1 MYTGIKLKNE
11 LINKWLLILI
21 IISFIFSFAL
31 NIFGKSLETPTN
43 FKINIVDEDESKLSH
58 KTVEN
63 IGAFSGVEITD
74 KEADIKYIIKKGFED
89 NFVKGEFNG
98 LIEVKK
104 TSFKQGASLL
114 NDRIATKLV
123 SDYIYLNLYDRI
135 RLEKNI
141 SFDEYEKSLAK
152 TKLANEILFI
162 SVNNREIADR
172 VSSDINFSPYIA
184 LFFLLLVSMNI
195 SINQVVK
202 FNRIRNKGILAR
214 LKLSGVKEIIVV
226 LNEIFIA
233 SLKCTF
239 VILPF
244 ILFNTDIKVFVIAI
258 LLFYIYL
265 LINLILEKASKSEEA
280 LIFAARS
287 VMIIFLTLGMFINF
301 YF

>member
-11 LINKWLLILI
+11 LINKWAFILI
-21 IISFIFSFAL
+21 IISFTFSFAL
-31 NIFGKSLETPTN
+31 NIFGKSLETPTS
-43 FKINIVDEDESKLSH
+43 FKVNIVDEDGSKLSR
-58 KTVEN
+58 KTAEN
-63 IGAFSGVEITD
+63 IGEFNGVEITD
-74 KEADIKYIIKKGFED
+74 KEADIKYIIKKGFEE

-104 TSFKQGASLL
+104 TSFKQGVSLL

-135 RLEKNI
+135 RTEKDI
-141 SFDEYEKSLAK
+141 SFDEYEKGLAK

-162 SVNNREIADR
+162 SVNNREIADGI
-172 VSSDINFSPYIA
+172 SSDINFSSYIA

-214 LKLSGVKEIIVV
+214 LKLSGVKEIAVV

-244 ILFNTDIKVFVIAI
+244 ILFKTDVKVFVIAI
-258 LLFYIYL
+258 LLFYINL
-265 LINLILEKASKSEEA
+265 TINLILEKATKSEEA
-280 LIFAARS
+280 LIFVARS
-287 VMIIFLTLGMFINF
+287 VMIIFLALGMFINF

>member
-11 LINKWLLILI
+11 LINKWAFILI
-21 IISFIFSFAL
+21 IISFTFSFAL
-31 NIFGKSLETPTN
+31 NIFGKSLETPTS
-43 FKINIVDEDESKLSH
+43 FKVNIVDEDGSKLSR
-58 KTVEN
+58 KTAEN
-63 IGAFSGVEITD
+63 IGEFNGVEITD
-74 KEADIKYIIKKGFED
+74 KEADIKYIIKKGFEE

-104 TSFKQGASLL
+104 TSFKQGVSLL

-135 RLEKNI
+135 RLEKDI

-152 TKLANEILFI
+152 TKLVNEILFI
-162 SVNNREIADR
+162 SVNNREIADGI
-172 VSSDINFSPYIA
+172 SSDVNFSSYIA

-214 LKLSGVKEIIVV
+214 LKLSGVKEIAVV

-244 ILFNTDIKVFVIAI
+244 ILFKTGIKVFVIAI
-258 LLFYIYL
+258 LLFYINL
-265 LINLILEKASKSEEA
+265 TINLILEKATKSEEA
-280 LIFAARS
+280 LIFVARS
-287 VMIIFLTLGMFINF
+287 VMIIFLALGMFINF

>member
-1 MYTGIKLKNE
+1 VYTGIKLKNE
-11 LINKWLLILI
+11 LINKWAFILI
-21 IISFIFSFAL
+21 IISFTFSFAL
-31 NIFGKSLETPTN
+31 NIFGKSLETPTS
-43 FKINIVDEDESKLSH
+43 FKVNIVDEDGSKLSR
-58 KTVEN
+58 KTAEN
-63 IGAFSGVEITD
+63 IGEFNGVEITD
-74 KEADIKYIIKKGFED
+74 KEADIKYIIKKGFEE

-104 TSFKQGASLL
+104 TSFKQGVSLL

-135 RLEKNI
+135 RLEKDI

-152 TKLANEILFI
+152 TKLVNEILFI
-162 SVNNREIADR
+162 SVNNREIADGI
-172 VSSDINFSPYIA
+172 SSDVNFSSYIA

-214 LKLSGVKEIIVV
+214 LKLSGVKEIAVV

-244 ILFNTDIKVFVIAI
+244 ILFKTGIKVFVIAI
-258 LLFYIYL
+258 LLFYINL
-265 LINLILEKASKSEEA
+265 TINLILEKATKSEEA
-280 LIFAARS
+280 LIFVARS
-287 VMIIFLTLGMFINF
+287 VMIIFLALGMFINF

>member
-11 LINKWLLILI
+11 LINKWVFILI
-21 IISFIFSFAL
+21 IVSFTFSFAL
-31 NIFGKSLETPTN
+31 NIFGKSLETPTS
-43 FKINIVDEDESKLSH
+43 FKVNIVDEDGSKLSY
-58 KTVEN
+58 KTVES
-63 IGAFSGVEITD
+63 IGEFNGVEITD
-74 KEADIKYIIKKGFED
+74 KEADIKYIIKKGFEE

-104 TSFKQGASLL
+104 TSFKQGVSLL

-141 SFDEYEKSLAK
+141 SFDDYEKSLAK

-162 SVNNREIADR
+162 SVNNREIADGI
-172 VSSDINFSPYIA
+172 SSDINFSSYIA
-184 LFFLLLVSMNI
+184 LFFLLLVSINI

-214 LKLSGVKEIIVV
+214 LKLSGVKEIAVV

-244 ILFNTDIKVFVIAI
+244 ILFKTDVKVFVIAI
-258 LLFYIYL
+258 LLFYMNL
-265 LINLILEKASKSEEA
+265 TINLILEKATKSEEA
-280 LIFAARS
+280 LIFVARS
-287 VMIIFLTLGMFINF
+287 VMIIFLALGMFINF

>member
-11 LINKWLLILI
+11 LINKWAFILI
-21 IISFIFSFAL
+21 IISFTFSFAL
-31 NIFGKSLETPTN
+31 NIFGKSLETPTS
-43 FKINIVDEDESKLSH
+43 FKVNIVDEDGSKLSR
-58 KTVEN
+58 KTAEN
-63 IGAFSGVEITD
+63 IGEFNGVEITD
-74 KEADIKYIIKKGFED
+74 KEADIKYIIKKGFEE
-89 NFVKGEFNG
+89 NFVKGEFSG

-104 TSFKQGASLL
+104 NSFKQGVSLL

-135 RLEKNI
+135 RTEKDI

-152 TKLANEILFI
+152 TKLVNEILFI
-162 SVNNREIADR
+162 SVNNREIADGI
-172 VSSDINFSPYIA
+172 SSDVNFSSYIA

-214 LKLSGVKEIIVV
+214 LKLSGVKEIAVV

-244 ILFNTDIKVFVIAI
+244 ILFKTDVKVFVIAI
-258 LLFYIYL
+258 LLFYINL
-265 LINLILEKASKSEEA
+265 TINLILEKATKSEEA
-280 LIFAARS
+280 LIFVARS
-287 VMIIFLTLGMFINF
+287 VMIIFLALGMFINF

>member
-11 LINKWLLILI
+11 LINKWAFILI
-21 IISFIFSFAL
+21 IISFTFSFAL
-31 NIFGKSLETPTN
+31 NIFGKSLETPTS

-104 TSFKQGASLL
+104 TSFKQGVSLL

-135 RLEKNI
+135 RTEKDI

-152 TKLANEILFI
+152 TKLVNEILFI
-162 SVNNREIADR
+162 SVNNREIADGI
-172 VSSDINFSPYIA
+172 SSDINFSSYIA

-214 LKLSGVKEIIVV
+214 LKLSGVKEIAVV

-244 ILFNTDIKVFVIAI
+244 ILFKTDVKVFVIAI
-258 LLFYIYL
+258 LLFNINL
-265 LINLILEKASKSEEA
+265 TINLILEKASKSEEA
-280 LIFAARS
+280 LIFLARS
-287 VMIIFLTLGMFINF
+287 VMIIFLALGIFINF

>member
-11 LINKWLLILI
+11 LINKWAFILI
-21 IISFIFSFAL
+21 IISFTFSFVL
-31 NIFGKSLETPTN
+31 NILEKSLETPTS
-43 FKINIVDEDESKLSH
+43 FKVNIVDEDGSKLSY
-58 KTVEN
+58 KTVES

-74 KEADIKYIIKKGFED
+74 KEADIKYIIKKGFEE

-104 TSFKQGASLL
+104 TSFKQGVSLL

-135 RLEKNI
+135 RTEKDI

-162 SVNNREIADR
+162 SVNNREIADGI
-172 VSSDINFSPYIA
+172 SSDINFSSYIA

-214 LKLSGVKEIIVV
+214 LKLSGVKEIAVV

-244 ILFNTDIKVFVIAI
+244 ILFKTDVKVFVIAI
-258 LLFYIYL
+258 LLFYMNL
-265 LINLILEKASKSEEA
+265 TINLILEKATKSEEA
-280 LIFAARS
+280 LIFLARS
-287 VMIIFLTLGMFINF
+287 VMIIFLALGMFINF

>member
-214 LKLSGVKEIIVV
+214 LKLSGVKEIAVV

-244 ILFNTDIKVFVIAI
+244 ILFKADVKVFVIAI
-258 LLFYIYL
+258 LLFYINL
-265 LINLILEKASKSEEA
+265 TINLILEKTTKSEEA
-280 LIFAARS
+280 LIFLARS
-287 VMIIFLTLGMFINF
+287 VMIIFLALGMFINF

>member
-11 LINKWLLILI
+11 LINKWAFILI
-21 IISFIFSFAL
+21 IISFTFSFVL
-31 NIFGKSLETPTN
+31 NILEKSLETPTS
-43 FKINIVDEDESKLSH
+43 FKVNIVDEDGSKLSY
-58 KTVEN
+58 KTVES

-74 KEADIKYIIKKGFED
+74 KEADIKYIIKKGFEE

-104 TSFKQGASLL
+104 TSFKQGVSLL

-135 RLEKNI
+135 RTEKDI

-162 SVNNREIADR
+162 SVNNREIADGI
-172 VSSDINFSPYIA
+172 SSDINFSSYIA
-184 LFFLLLVSMNI
+184 LFFLLLVSINI
-195 SINQVVK
+195 SINHVVK

-214 LKLSGVKEIIVV
+214 LKLSGVKEIAVV

-244 ILFNTDIKVFVIAI
+244 ILFKTDVKVFVIAI
-258 LLFYIYL
+258 LLFYMNL
-265 LINLILEKASKSEEA
+265 TINLILEKATNSEEA
-280 LIFAARS
+280 LIFLARS
-287 VMIIFLTLGMFINF
+287 VMIIFLALGMFINF

>member
-184 LFFLLLVSMNI
+184 LFFLLLVSINI

-214 LKLSGVKEIIVV
+214 LKLSRVKEIAVV

-244 ILFNTDIKVFVIAI
+244 ILFKTDVKVFVIAI
-258 LLFYIYL
+258 LLFYINL
-265 LINLILEKASKSEEA
+265 TINMILEKATKSEEE
-280 LIFAARS
+280 LIFLARS
-287 VMIIFLTLGMFINF
+287 VMIIFLALGMFINF

>member
-11 LINKWLLILI
+11 LINKWAFILI
-21 IISFIFSFAL
+21 IISFTFSFAL

-104 TSFKQGASLL
+104 TSFKQGVSLL

-135 RLEKNI
+135 RTEKDI
-141 SFDEYEKSLAK
+141 SFDDYEKSLAK

-162 SVNNREIADR
+162 SVNNREIADGI
-172 VSSDINFSPYIA
+172 SSDINFSSYIA

-195 SINQVVK
+195 SINHVVK

-214 LKLSGVKEIIVV
+214 LKLSGVKEIAVV

-244 ILFNTDIKVFVIAI
+244 ILFKTDVKVFVIAI
-258 LLFYIYL
+258 LLFYINL
-265 LINLILEKASKSEEA
+265 TINLILEKATKSEEA
-280 LIFAARS
+280 LIFLARS
-287 VMIIFLTLGMFINF
+287 VMIIFLALGMFINF

>member
-11 LINKWLLILI
+11 LINKWAFILI
-21 IISFIFSFAL
+21 IISFTFSFAL

-104 TSFKQGASLL
+104 TSFKQGVSLL

-135 RLEKNI
+135 RTEKDI

-152 TKLANEILFI
+152 TKLVNEILFI
-162 SVNNREIADR
+162 SVNNREIADGI
-172 VSSDINFSPYIA
+172 SSDINFSSYIA

-195 SINQVVK
+195 SINHVVK

-214 LKLSGVKEIIVV
+214 LKLSGVKEIAVV

-244 ILFNTDIKVFVIAI
+244 ILFKTDVKVFVIAI
-258 LLFYIYL
+258 LLFYINL
-265 LINLILEKASKSEEA
+265 TINLILEKATKSEEA

-287 VMIIFLTLGMFINF
+287 VMIIFLALGMFINF